1 MWRSVQPK
9 KHWGLVVFKRI
20 DHIEIIPTD
29 INRTIEFYVSVLG
42 FKIREQFPVSN
53 APMNEIAYL
62 ALIQELL

>member
-1 MWRSVQPK
+1 M
-9 KHWGLVVFKRI
+9 FKRI